1 MYLERFLE
9 QTVLQLL
16 KVGDR
21 GISGCRAER
30 VGGDPSAGE
39 AACPIVS
46 FSLQFL
52 RLKLVLPRGEWE
64 QKPRGQVRVAAERE
78 PKPSGT
84 RCSALCSLQAL
95 APGLSLD
102 RRWQQ
107 RAAWGWGP
115 EPPLTH
121 PSECSVL
128 RGDSDPVPRS
138 RSAQTMEETGLIRR
152 EQLRTTSNHRM
163 PYSQSLKCPRKSR
176 EGRGKIGVNSCTG
189 DGAPA
194 PERGEWREGG

>member
-16 KVGDR
+16 KAGDG
-21 GISGCRAER
+21 GISGCRAEW

-64 QKPRGQVRVAAERE
+64 QKPGGQVQVAAERE

-84 RCSALCSLQAL
+84 RCSALLTAGARSRTKSGQEMAAEGGLGVGSGTSPDPSILPNAVFSGVTQI
-95 APGLSLD
+95 LSLD
-102 RRWQQ
+102 H
-107 RAAWGWGP
+107 A
-115 EPPLTH
+115 
-121 PSECSVL
+121 
-128 RGDSDPVPRS
+128 VPR
-138 RSAQTMEETGLIRR
+138 QWRR
-152 EQLRTTSNHRM
+152 Q
-163 PYSQSLKCPRKSR
+163 
-176 EGRGKIGVNSCTG
+176 
-189 DGAPA
+189 D
-194 PERGEWREGG
+194 